1 MSSGSS
7 RESLEG
13 NDLWNLW
20 TSYHFY
26 ILISISMRTLEIIKT
41 TSAWK
46 AGYKNLDATTDLGMA
61 IYNVLLPYNKKE
73 TLDGTQSY
81 IYVLEWF
88 SNDYK
93 SPRPVEKAICLNNA
107 DDAKILPLIEEVIQ
121 KENNKLNKE
130 KMVSAIQA
138 GDSIIYKGQKVLV
151 VEKGC
156 LSGKGQLENGEIISL
171 TLVSKYIEFNG

>member
-1 MSSGSS
+1 MDAPPFTF
-7 RESLEG
+7 LFLF
-13 NDLWNLW
+13 N
-20 TSYHFY
+20 
-26 ILISISMRTLEIIKT
+26 MRTLDLIKT
-41 TSAWK
+41 TPAWK

-73 TLDGTQSY
+73 TLDDTQSY

-107 DDAKILPLIEEVIQ
+107 DDAKILPLIEEVIK
-121 KENNKLNKE
+121 KENKKINKE
-130 KMVSAIQA
+130 KMVDAIQA

-151 VEKGC
+151 VEKWC

-171 TLVSKYIEFNG
+171 TLISKYIEFND

>member
-1 MSSGSS
+1 
-7 RESLEG
+7 
-13 NDLWNLW
+13 
-20 TSYHFY
+20 
-26 ILISISMRTLEIIKT
+26 MRTLDLIKT
-41 TSAWK
+41 TPAWK

-73 TLDGTQSY
+73 TLDDTQSY

-107 DDAKILPLIEEVIQ
+107 DDAKILPLIEEVIK
-121 KENNKLNKE
+121 KENKKINKE
-130 KMVSAIQA
+130 KMVDAIQA

-151 VEKGC
+151 VEKWC

-171 TLVSKYIEFNG
+171 TLISKYIEFND

>member
-1 MSSGSS
+1 MNAPPFTF
-7 RESLEG
+7 LFLF
-13 NDLWNLW
+13 N
-20 TSYHFY
+20 
-26 ILISISMRTLEIIKT
+26 MRTLDLIKT
-41 TSAWK
+41 TPAWK

-107 DDAKILPLIEEVIQ
+107 DDAKILPLVEEVIK
-121 KENNKLNKE
+121 KENKKLNKE
-130 KMVSAIQA
+130 KMVNAIQV

-156 LSGKGQLENGEIISL
+156 LSGKGQLENGETISL
-171 TLVSKYIEFNG
+171 TLVPKYIEFND

>member
-1 MSSGSS
+1 MSSRSK
-7 RESLEG
+7 ESLQLAMTPKLM
-13 NDLWNLW
+13 NDPPFTFLFLFN
-20 TSYHFY
+20 
-26 ILISISMRTLEIIKT
+26 MRTLEIIKT

-107 DDAKILPLIEEVIQ
+107 DDAKILPLVEEVIK
-121 KENNKLNKE
+121 KEKNKLNKE

-171 TLVSKYIEFNG
+171 TLVPKYIEFNG